1 MSDAECKLVLS
12 CKNYFIYRHGCRA
25 WRSLHLCIIHLSLS
39 YRKPNYNMTIY
50 SREVSVHAML
60 IIGIA
65 GGTGSGKTTVARS
78 VIERLS
84 AGKEVT
90 FISQD
95 NYYKDHTHLT
105 LDERALINYDH
116 PFAFDNELLIEHLGE
131 LKQGQTAYAPVYD
144 FTMHARFTDQKLELL
159 PNNIVIIEGLHVL
172 SDEKL
177 REQLDIKVFVDTDPD
192 VRILRRV
199 LRDIEERGRSIQSI
213 HQQYLTTVKPM
224 HEAFIEPSKKYAD
237 LIIPEGG
244 HNEVGIQLLSIL
256 TEKYLSGEEWT
267 GAKKTD

>member
-1 MSDAECKLVLS
+1 
-12 CKNYFIYRHGCRA
+12 
-25 WRSLHLCIIHLSLS
+25 
-39 YRKPNYNMTIY
+39 
-50 SREVSVHAML
+50 ML

-78 VIERLS
+78 VIDRQGS
-84 AGKEVT
+84 DKVT

-95 NYYKDHTHLT
+95 NYYKNHAHLS
-105 LDERALINYDH
+105 LAEREKINYDH
-116 PFAFDNELLIEHLGE
+116 PLAFDNELLIADLNRLKEH
-131 LKQGQTAYAPVYD
+131 QTVQAPVYD
-144 FTMHARFTDQKLELL
+144 FSVHARSAVETAELQ

-177 REQLDIKVFVDTDPD
+177 REMLDIKVFVDTDPD

-199 LRDIEERGRSIQSI
+199 LRDIEERGRSIKSI
-213 HQQYLTTVKPM
+213 HDQYINTVKPM

-244 HNEVGIQLLSIL
+244 HNIVGIQLLSIL
-256 TEKYLSGEEWT
+256 TEKYLMGDRPSAGN
-267 GAKKTD
+267 

>member
-1 MSDAECKLVLS
+1 
-12 CKNYFIYRHGCRA
+12 
-25 WRSLHLCIIHLSLS
+25 
-39 YRKPNYNMTIY
+39 
-50 SREVSVHAML
+50 ML

-78 VIERLS
+78 VIDRLS
-84 AGKEVT
+84 SDKVT

-95 NYYKDHTHLT
+95 NYYKNHPHLS
-105 LDERALINYDH
+105 LVEREKINYDH
-116 PFAFDNELLIEHLGE
+116 PLAFDNELLITHLKLLIE
-131 LKQGQTAYAPVYD
+131 RQMVQAPVYD
-144 FTMHARFTDQKLELL
+144 FSIHARSAVKTVELE

-177 REQLDIKVFVDTDPD
+177 RDMLDIKVFVDTDPD

-213 HQQYLTTVKPM
+213 HDQYLNTVKPM

-256 TEKYLSGEEWT
+256 TERYLMGDRAST
-267 GAKKTD
+267 ND